1 VNTNPS
7 FRDVAVAAQEGRDLM
22 AMGNPNFPNPRGA
35 NPAYTV
41 APPAEVPP
49 TRNVMIEDPSL
60 HGNGSIPTS
69 YLSN

>member
-1 VNTNPS
+1 MNPLPA
-7 FRDVAVAAQEGRDLM
+7 FRQIAESAQKGRDM
-22 AMGNPNFPNPRGA
+22 AAMGNPNFPNPRGA

-41 APPAEVPP
+41 APPVQQ

-60 HGNGSIPTS
+60 HGNGSIPTR

>member
-1 VNTNPS
+1 MNPLPA
-7 FRDVAVAAQEGRDLM
+7 FRQIAESAQKGRDLM
-22 AMGNPNFPNPRGA
+22 AIGNPNFPNPRGA

-49 TRNVMIEDPSL
+49 TRNVMIEDPGVY
-60 HGNGSIPTS
+60 GNGNIPTR